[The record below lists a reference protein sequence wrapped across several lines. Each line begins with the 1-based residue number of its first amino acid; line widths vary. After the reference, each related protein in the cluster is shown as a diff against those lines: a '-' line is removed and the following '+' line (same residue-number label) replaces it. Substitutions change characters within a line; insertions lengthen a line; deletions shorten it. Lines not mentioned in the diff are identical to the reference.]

1 MAEFEKDFIMRQTKD
16 MAKALAKF
24 TESNVD
30 DLLQLD
36 EKQAEQT
43 EESQEMSGI
52 KRAEELESLKKEVP
66 SRRRTEIL
74 EEE

>member
-16 MAKALAKF
+16 MAKVLAKF

-66 SRRRTEIL
+66 SKRRTEIL